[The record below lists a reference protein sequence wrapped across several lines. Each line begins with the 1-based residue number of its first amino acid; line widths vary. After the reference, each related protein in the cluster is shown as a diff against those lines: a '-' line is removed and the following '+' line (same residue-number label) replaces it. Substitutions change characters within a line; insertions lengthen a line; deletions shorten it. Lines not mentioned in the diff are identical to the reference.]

1 MSQIHNPT
9 HPGEILLDIWPKG
22 LTLTAAANQL
32 GVHRSVL
39 ANIMNGELNISADM
53 ADKLH
58 NWGGITADE
67 WLRLQASH
75 DGYIAK
81 RNARTNEDNFQ
92 IAA

>member
-39 ANIMNGELNISADM
+39 ANIMNGELSITAEM

-58 NWGGITADE
+58 NWGGIAAEE
-67 WLRLQASH
+67 WLRMQTSH
-75 DGYIAK
+75 DAYINK
-81 RNARTNEDNFQ
+81 HNARTNEDNFK

>member
-1 MSQIHNPT
+1 MNQMHNPT

-39 ANIMNGELNISADM
+39 ANIMNGELSITADL
-53 ADKLH
+53 AEKLH

-67 WLRLQASH
+67 WLRMQIFYDAYL
-75 DGYIAK
+75 DK
-81 RNARTNEDNFQ
+81 RNSRTNEDNFQ